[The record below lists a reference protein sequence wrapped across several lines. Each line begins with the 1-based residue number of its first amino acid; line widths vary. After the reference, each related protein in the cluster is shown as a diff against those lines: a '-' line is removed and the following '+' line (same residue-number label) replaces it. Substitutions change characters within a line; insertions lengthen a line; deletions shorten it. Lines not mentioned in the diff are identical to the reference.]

1 MKLLFLVDQV
11 DYPFAPN
18 PVLARRTAGQLAAMG
33 HMVHLLEL
41 YDGQTL
47 PPDPPEGCR
56 AFLLPF
62 ADERKMNQAL
72 EHGDKNGSP
81 VPLRLARLAMHPT
94 AVAAA
99 VRQIVLHHPR
109 RIDAC
114 RAMVEQLD
122 ERYHYDAVFSV
133 NAPFPSAQA
142 LRDAAIGGKKLAWM
156 MDPLTGGPASQG
168 PDAEAVE
175 LSLCQKLDKL
185 LITPQMATHLSE
197 PGCGM
202 AAYRRKLQVVEFPCM
217 VPPPVPP
224 VPKEAGNRRVR
235 CAFVGTL
242 YPVLRTPHYALELFR
257 CMNDPDLELVFAGDG
272 WQHYAATLPD
282 SCRRVMGDRLQILGQ
297 IPFAQAQ
304 EEIAKADV
312 LINLGNR
319 ENSQLPSKIFEIFS
333 SGKPVLNLAKR
344 PDDVS
349 LPYFERYPLACTV
362 LEREGPDL
370 RVCARVRAFLHK
382 NAGRQLPFAQAE
394 ALFRENTPGAVAQAL
409 LDAADGC

>member
-142 LRDAAIGGKKLAWM
+142 LRDAAIGGKKLA
-156 MDPLTGGPASQG
+156 
-168 PDAEAVE
+168 
-175 LSLCQKLDKL
+175 
-185 LITPQMATHLSE
+185 
-197 PGCGM
+197 
-202 AAYRRKLQVVEFPCM
+202 
-217 VPPPVPP
+217 
-224 VPKEAGNRRVR
+224 
-235 CAFVGTL
+235 
-242 YPVLRTPHYALELFR
+242 
-257 CMNDPDLELVFAGDG
+257 
-272 WQHYAATLPD
+272 
-282 SCRRVMGDRLQILGQ
+282 
-297 IPFAQAQ
+297 
-304 EEIAKADV
+304 
-312 LINLGNR
+312 
-319 ENSQLPSKIFEIFS
+319 
-333 SGKPVLNLAKR
+333 
-344 PDDVS
+344 
-349 LPYFERYPLACTV
+349 
-362 LEREGPDL
+362 
-370 RVCARVRAFLHK
+370 
-382 NAGRQLPFAQAE
+382 
-394 ALFRENTPGAVAQAL
+394 
-409 LDAADGC
+409 

>member
-1 MKLLFLVDQV
+1 
-11 DYPFAPN
+11 
-18 PVLARRTAGQLAAMG
+18 
-33 HMVHLLEL
+33 
-41 YDGQTL
+41 
-47 PPDPPEGCR
+47 
-56 AFLLPF
+56 
-62 ADERKMNQAL
+62 MNQAL

-185 LITPQMATHLSE
+185 LITPQMAAHLSE

-272 WQHYAATLPD
+272 WQHYASTLPD

-362 LEREGPDL
+362 LEREGTDL

-394 ALFRENTPGAVAQAL
+394 ALFHENTPEAVAQAL

>member
-1 MKLLFLVDQV
+1 ML
-11 DYPFAPN
+11 FAPSGALLEAC
-18 PVLARRTAGQLAAMG
+18 VLA
-33 HMVHLLEL
+33 LLNREDL
-41 YDGQTL
+41 YGYMLTQN
-47 PPDPPEGCR
+47 
-56 AFLLPF
+56 
-62 ADERKMNQAL
+62 MQ
-72 EHGDKNGSP
+72 S
-81 VPLRLARLAMHPT
+81 
-94 AVAAA
+94 VA
-99 VRQIVLHHPR
+99 
-109 RIDAC
+109 
-114 RAMVEQLD
+114 
-122 ERYHYDAVFSV
+122 
-133 NAPFPSAQA
+133 N
-142 LRDAAIGGKKLAWM
+142 
-156 MDPLTGGPASQG
+156 
-168 PDAEAVE
+168 
-175 LSLCQKLDKL
+175 
-185 LITPQMATHLSE
+185 LSE
-197 PGCGM
+197 S
-202 AAYRRKLQVVEFPCM
+202 
-217 VPPPVPP
+217 
-224 VPKEAGNRRVR
+224 
-235 CAFVGTL
+235 TL

-362 LEREGPDL
+362 LEREGTDL

-394 ALFRENTPGAVAQAL
+394 ALFRENTPEAVAQAL

>member
-1 MKLLFLVDQV
+1 M
-11 DYPFAPN
+11 
-18 PVLARRTAGQLAAMG
+18 
-33 HMVHLLEL
+33 
-41 YDGQTL
+41 
-47 PPDPPEGCR
+47 
-56 AFLLPF
+56 
-62 ADERKMNQAL
+62 
-72 EHGDKNGSP
+72 
-81 VPLRLARLAMHPT
+81 
-94 AVAAA
+94 
-99 VRQIVLHHPR
+99 
-109 RIDAC
+109 
-114 RAMVEQLD
+114 
-122 ERYHYDAVFSV
+122 
-133 NAPFPSAQA
+133 
-142 LRDAAIGGKKLAWM
+142 
-156 MDPLTGGPASQG
+156 
-168 PDAEAVE
+168 
-175 LSLCQKLDKL
+175 
-185 LITPQMATHLSE
+185 
-197 PGCGM
+197 
-202 AAYRRKLQVVEFPCM
+202 
-217 VPPPVPP
+217 
-224 VPKEAGNRRVR
+224 R

-272 WQHYAATLPD
+272 WQHYASSLPD

-362 LEREGPDL
+362 LEREGTDL

-394 ALFRENTPGAVAQAL
+394 ALFHENTPEAVAQAL

>member
-1 MKLLFLVDQV
+1 MKLLFLIDQV

-18 PVLARRTAGQLAAMG
+18 PVLARRAAGQMAAMG
-33 HMVHLLEL
+33 NMVHLLEL

-109 RIDAC
+109 RIGAC

-142 LRDAAIGGKKLAWM
+142 A
-156 MDPLTGGPASQG
+156 
-168 PDAEAVE
+168 
-175 LSLCQKLDKL
+175 
-185 LITPQMATHLSE
+185 HLNE

-224 VPKEAGNRRVR
+224 VPKEEGDCRVR

-272 WQHYAATLPD
+272 WQHYASTLPD

-362 LEREGPDL
+362 LEREGTDL

-394 ALFRENTPGAVAQAL
+394 ALFHENTPEAVAQAL